1 MLIEYIIYIYLF
13 IYIYICVYI
22 YMYIYIYICIY
33 IYMYV
38 YVYIHDNH
46 DGMMEYTLRKQ
57 CRDKCVYIYRWM

>member
-1 MLIEYIIYIYLF
+1 
-13 IYIYICVYI
+13 
-22 YMYIYIYICIY
+22 
-33 IYMYV
+33 MYV